1 MAEDLGKKLLAEVEE
16 VGLDEIFEILR
27 LQTVPFS
34 KSWFNLPQLDRLVN
48 ETNQE
53 SNSTSSKIFKP
64 TQPIVELT
72 STIPGSGKT
81 HLLYH
86 LTALAVLPFDL
97 GGKES
102 CAVVLDTDGTFSVP
116 RLAQQLLLLIRSDSS
131 TDQETDDILLPSLKH
146 IHIFRPQ
153 SFASS
158 IATLTTLPNYLF
170 DPSSHYSLDRAV
182 SFIALASAS
191 AYYWQT
197 KASEE
202 NAALFASTAAPSSK
216 PGKQPL
222 QVPATYAQLTTA
234 LKLASRT
241 FHCPILL
248 TSHHLAGPP
257 KPNTTTAHDFPS
269 ANNPSHALRPS
280 LPAPLSTLPTLRLTL
295 TRLPVRKL
303 PAGISLEEAARE
315 AVDRQQAVEAG
326 KYSCVVNEWGLDER
340 VLSKLQRP
348 GEGGMGFGFR
358 IEEEGLRVDGGD
370 ESGD

>member
-1 MAEDLGKKLLAEVEE
+1 
-16 VGLDEIFEILR
+16 
-27 LQTVPFS
+27 
-34 KSWFNLPQLDRLVN
+34 LDRLVN

-53 SNSTSSKIFKP
+53 SNPTSSKISKP

-102 CAVVLDTDGTFSVP
+102 CVAILDTDGTFSIP
-116 RLAQQLLLLIRSDSS
+116 RLAQQLLLLINKESS
-131 TDQETDDILLPSLKH
+131 TDQETDDILLSSLKH

-153 SFASS
+153 SLASS

-170 DPSSHYSLDRAV
+170 DPSRHYSLDRAV

-197 KASEE
+197 KASED
-202 NAALFASTAAPSSK
+202 NAALFASTAAAVVPSSRIT
-216 PGKQPL
+216 KQQHP
-222 QVPATYAQLTTA
+222 PAYAQLTTA

-257 KPNTTTAHDFPS
+257 NPNTTTAHDYP
-269 ANNPSHALRPS
+269 PHALRPS
-280 LPAPLSTLPTLRLTL
+280 LPAPVSTLPTLRLLL
-295 TRLPVRKL
+295 TRLPVRKF
-303 PAGISLEEAARE
+303 PAGISVEEAARG
-315 AVDRQQAVEAG
+315 AADRQAAVETG